1 MWVWVD
7 GAGKGGGGTILL
19 IIAILMAVFF
29 LGCTIAGLAAAIH
42 YLLKGKIRLSIYFFI
57 CAAIMAFPLVG
68 FLFLDPGLVISIMG
82 LGVAIVLGCAFAYKL
97 IKKSHFSFLLLALTI
112 IIGAINI
119 AGIIDAPKEITTFGN
134 GNRKSESLI
143 IEVTDKQNINDKTF
157 LFPITVTN
165 KTAGRIVGVDIDF
178 VVCNADGKEL
188 LCSNIRQMD
197 CNSKETVYYDFTVK
211 AEASQSIRELYQT
224 DFDQLSVYIVIKK
237 IDYNDLWE
245 DYYYDEK
252 RTIKEAAK

>member
-1 MWVWVD
+1 M
-7 GAGKGGGGTILL
+7 
-19 IIAILMAVFF
+19 
-29 LGCTIAGLAAAIH
+29 
-42 YLLKGKIRLSIYFFI
+42 
-57 CAAIMAFPLVG
+57 
-68 FLFLDPGLVISIMG
+68 
-82 LGVAIVLGCAFAYKL
+82 
-97 IKKSHFSFLLLALTI
+97 
-112 IIGAINI
+112 
-119 AGIIDAPKEITTFGN
+119 
-134 GNRKSESLI
+134 
-143 IEVTDKQNINDKTF
+143 
-157 LFPITVTN
+157 
-165 KTAGRIVGVDIDF
+165 
-178 VVCNADGKEL
+178 

>member
-68 FLFLDPGLVISIMG
+68 SLFLDPGLVISIMG

-97 IKKSHFSFLLLALTI
+97 IKNPI
-112 IIGAINI
+112 
-119 AGIIDAPKEITTFGN
+119 
-134 GNRKSESLI
+134 
-143 IEVTDKQNINDKTF
+143 F
-157 LFPITVTN
+157 LF
-165 KTAGRIVGVDIDF
+165 
-178 VVCNADGKEL
+178 C
-188 LCSNIRQMD
+188 
-197 CNSKETVYYDFTVK
+197 Y
-211 AEASQSIRELYQT
+211 
-224 DFDQLSVYIVIKK
+224 
-237 IDYNDLWE
+237 WH
-245 DYYYDEK
+245 
-252 RTIKEAAK
+252 